1 MAQSDEYQLM
11 LAAPVADLG
20 PWFHRH
26 PRLAVVAAAGL
37 MIAISVLRFATG
49 DERDAT
55 TLLMVL
61 PIALVALAF
70 GLRAGA
76 LAAGGAVAVLM
87 AWVVIEDISLSPL
100 GWIARVVPLM
110 LLGILIGHAS
120 DSQRRAAAV
129 AARLGRVEE
138 RQREAAEIN
147 DTIVQNLTVAKWN
160 VEAGNGEAGISA
172 LEDVIEA
179 SQALVIDL
187 LAGLDISE
195 SDRRRSRN
203 GHRERRAGV

>member
-1 MAQSDEYQLM
+1 M
-11 LAAPVADLG
+11 LAV
-20 PWFHRH
+20 
-26 PRLAVVAAAGL
+26 
-37 MIAISVLRFATG
+37 SVLRFATG
-49 DERDAT
+49 DERDAIS
-55 TLLMVL
+55 LLMVL

-76 LAAGGAVAVLM
+76 MAAVGAVAVLI
-87 AWVVIEDISLSPL
+87 AWVVIEEIQLSPI
-100 GWIARVVPLM
+100 GWTSRVVPLL

-120 DSQRRAAAV
+120 DAQRRAAEV
-129 AARLGRVEE
+129 AARLGLVEE

-147 DTIVQNLTVAKWN
+147 DTIVQSLTVAKWN
-160 VEAGNGEAGISA
+160 VEAGHGEAGISA

-203 GHRERRAGV
+203 GHRQRRAGV

>member
-1 MAQSDEYQLM
+1 MS
-11 LAAPVADLG
+11 DLG

-26 PRLAVVAAAGL
+26 PRLAIVAAAGL
-37 MIAISVLRFATG
+37 MLVISVLRFATG
-49 DERDAT
+49 DERDAIS
-55 TLLMVL
+55 LLMVF
-61 PIALVALAF
+61 PIALAALAF

-76 LAAGGAVAVLM
+76 FAAVASVVVLV
-87 AWVVIEDISLSPL
+87 AWVVVDDISLSPL
-100 GWIARVVPLM
+100 GWVSRVVPLL

-120 DSQRRAAAV
+120 DAQRRATEV
-129 AARLGRVEE
+129 RTRLGWIEA

-147 DTIVQNLTVAKWN
+147 DTIVQSLTVAKWN

-179 SQALVIDL
+179 SQALVVDL
-187 LAGLDISE
+187 LSGLDLTE

-203 GHRERRAGV
+203 GNGGSRAKSLTQ

>member
-1 MAQSDEYQLM
+1 MFVL
-11 LAAPVADLG
+11 PVADPG

-26 PRLAVVAAAGL
+26 PRLAVGAATALFGAVAL
-37 MIAISVLRFATG
+37 LRFATG

-55 TLLMVL
+55 LLLLVL

-76 LAAGGAVAVLM
+76 SAAVASVGLLV
-87 AWVVIEDISLSPL
+87 AWVVTADVTLSAL
-100 GWIARVVPLM
+100 GWVSRVVPLL

-120 DSQRRAAAV
+120 DSQRRSSAV
-129 AARLGRVEE
+129 AARLVLVEE

-160 VEAGNGEAGISA
+160 VESGNLDAGVEA
-172 LEDVIEA
+172 LEEVIGA
-179 SQALVIDL
+179 SQALVVDL
-187 LAGLDISE
+187 LTGLEISGSE
-195 SDRRRSRN
+195 RRRSR
-203 GHRERRAGV
+203 GVPSRRGIQV